1 MSPATLV
8 LITGYARSGKDTLAE
23 GIMAGIAA
31 PTRWAQKRSFAD
43 TLKEGANEYLKF
55 LQLESDA
62 IDFYNEEFKVRHRDY
77 LVAAGRLARS
87 VNVDVFAA
95 AFTRKCLE
103 YCTTH
108 GPGVVVCP
116 DWRYLNEYRFVKLWL
131 GDCYGWRIVTVNID
145 TAGLAPA
152 NEEEGVSIGAITREM
167 AFDISLKFQP
177 DRSQL
182 IKAEGKN
189 IARQIGL

>member
-1 MSPATLV
+1 M
-8 LITGYARSGKDTLAE
+8 
-23 GIMAGIAA
+23 
-31 PTRWAQKRSFAD
+31 
-43 TLKEGANEYLKF
+43 
-55 LQLESDA
+55 
-62 IDFYNEEFKVRHRDY
+62 
-77 LVAAGRLARS
+77 
-87 VNVDVFAA
+87 
-95 AFTRKCLE
+95 
-103 YCTTH
+103 
-108 GPGVVVCP
+108 VVCP
-116 DWRYLNEYRFVKLWL
+116 DWRYLNEYLFVKFWL